1 MTNRKRTPKGECSIV
16 VRSSRLRLKICKSV
30 SSDGKTQEIALDM
43 ADSPAGRVVAAQIL
57 AAVQLDIYQGH
68 FDPSLDKYKRI
79 PKVRRETVYGLWT
92 KFVEYK
98 SATVKVSTLD
108 YYQRIIGDR
117 LQSAPQSIERGL
129 DLRNWL
135 LSNTTTAFA
144 ARILNQ
150 FSAAVDWG
158 IKHDLI
164 DLIKNP
170 YIGMGR
176 DLKPKKYQPPGADA
190 FNSDEK
196 ELVLNAFLTSRHY
209 DRYYPLV
216 YFLFLTGCRPSEAIG
231 LRWGDISEDMQSVKF
246 CGSIVQVNSIATRMD
261 GSKTNRYRS
270 FPINDELRDLLEAC
284 QKVKGKFPDR
294 DLLVFPSP
302 KSKGP
307 IDYIN
312 FSNRAWAQTVLP
324 ILKRKTTPYSCRDT
338 FITEQVAAGV
348 PTQVIAKWVDNSPE
362 MIDKKYFDIT
372 AIEMLPQ

>member
-1 MTNRKRTPKGECSIV
+1 MTNKKRTPKGECSIV
-16 VRSSRLRLKICKSV
+16 VRSNRLRLKICKSV
-30 SSDGKTQEIALDM
+30 SFDGKTQEIALDM
-43 ADSPAGRVVAAQIL
+43 ADTAAGRVVAAQIL

-68 FDPSLDKYKRI
+68 FDPSLDKYKRVA
-79 PKVRRETVYGLWT
+79 KVRRETVYGLWT

-98 SATVKVSTLD
+98 SASVKVSTLD
-108 YYQRIIGDR
+108 YYQRIVGTKLR
-117 LQSAPQSIERGL
+117 AVPQSIDKAL
-129 DLRNWL
+129 DVRDWL
-135 LSNTTTAFA
+135 LKHTTPAFA

-176 DLKPKKYQPPGADA
+176 DLKPKKYKPPGADA

-209 DRYYPLV
+209 DCYYPMV
-216 YFLFLTGCRPSEAIG
+216 YFMFLTGCRPSEAIG
-231 LRWGDISEDMQSVKF
+231 LRWGEISANMQSVEF
-246 CGSIVQVNSIATRMD
+246 CGSIVQVNSVATRMD
-261 GSKTNRYRS
+261 GSKTNSYRS

-284 QKVKGKFPDR
+284 QKLAGGFPDR

-312 FSNRAWAQTVLP
+312 FSQRAWAQTVYP
-324 ILKRKTTPYSCRDT
+324 ILERKTTPYSCRDT
-338 FITEQVAAGV
+338 FITEQAVARV
-348 PTQVIAKWVDNSPE
+348 PLIVIAKWVDNSPE
-362 MIDKKYFDIT
+362 MIQAKYFDIR
-372 AIEMLPQ
+372 AIKMLPQ

>member
-43 ADSPAGRVVAAQIL
+43 ADTAAGRVVAAQIL

-98 SATVKVSTLD
+98 SASIKVSTLD

-231 LRWGDISEDMQSVKF
+231 LRWGDISDDMQSVKF

-284 QKVKGKFPDR
+284 QKPKGKFPDR

-312 FSNRAWAQTVLP
+312 FSNRAWSQTVFP
-324 ILKRKTTPYSCRDT
+324 ILERKTTPYSCRDT
-338 FITEQVAAGV
+338 FITEQIAAGV
-348 PTQVIAKWVDNSPE
+348 PTQVIAKWVDNSPV
-362 MIDKKYFDIT
+362 MIDQKYFDIT
-372 AIEMLPQ
+372 AIKMLPQ